1 MSSERERMVAGEPY
15 DAGAPE
21 LREARGRARALTAR
35 YNATRQE
42 EASERRTILEELLGY
57 AGEGV
62 SIEPPFF
69 CDYGWNI
76 SAEDG
81 VFLNF
86 NCVILDV
93 APVRIGALTQ
103 VGPGVQISAAT
114 HPTDPRERERGVE
127 YGRAVE
133 IGRNVWI
140 GAGAVIGPGVT
151 VGDDTVVGAGSV
163 VVRDLPAG
171 VVAVGNPCRP
181 IRKHSPAQA

>member
-1 MSSERERMVAGEPY
+1 MV
-15 DAGAPE
+15 
-21 LREARGRARALTAR
+21 RGL
-35 YNATRQE
+35 
-42 EASERRTILEELLGY
+42 
-57 AGEGV
+57 
-62 SIEPPFF
+62 
-69 CDYGWNI
+69 
-76 SAEDG
+76 
-81 VFLNF
+81 
-86 NCVILDV
+86 
-93 APVRIGALTQ
+93 
-103 VGPGVQISAAT
+103 
-114 HPTDPRERERGVE
+114 PRERERGVE